1 MSRWA
6 QRLMSVAWPAFLA
19 ACGME
24 LLVFGMVDPLD
35 MQWFGA
41 SPPPLSR
48 QGVYTV
54 AFFAF
59 WAVSIVACSLTAVLM
74 QPAQDAPSRSDS
86 DR

>member
-1 MSRWA
+1 MSHWA

-35 MQWFGA
+35 MQWFGGSA
-41 SPPPLSR
+41 PPLSR

-59 WAVSIVACSLTAVLM
+59 WAVASVACSLTALLV
-74 QPAQDAPSRSDS
+74 QPAREHTTAQDS

>member
-1 MSRWA
+1 MNRWA

-19 ACGME
+19 ACAME

-35 MQWFGA
+35 MQWFGG

-54 AFFAF
+54 AFFSF
-59 WAVSIVACSLTAVLM
+59 CAVAMVACSLTALLV
-74 QPAQDAPSRSDS
+74 QPAKDPFVEPGSGR
-86 DR
+86 